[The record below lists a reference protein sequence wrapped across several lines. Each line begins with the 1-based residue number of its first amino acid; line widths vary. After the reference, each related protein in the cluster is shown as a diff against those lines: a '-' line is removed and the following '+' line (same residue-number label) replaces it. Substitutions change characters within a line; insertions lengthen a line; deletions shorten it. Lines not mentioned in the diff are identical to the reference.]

1 MASLFKTK
9 VAMLKIIDDFTNKL
23 KSVGY
28 AVLKSKNYKD
38 IGQQMLYIGND
49 YIGDIYFSYS
59 KSNREMRSIVTR
71 FYEEVKLY
79 HTVEYRED
87 NVTEEYRISVRDNS
101 CNYLTENE
109 LYKLDETYEKLC
121 KLYRNYKMANDKVKE
136 MKMITDFS

>member
-1 MASLFKTK
+1 MSSPFKTK

-28 AVLKSKNYKD
+28 AVLKPTDASD
-38 IGQQMLYIGND
+38 VGQRMLYIGND

-59 KSNREMRSIVTR
+59 KSNRVMRRIVTR
-71 FYEEVKLY
+71 FYEEVKLH
-79 HTVEYRED
+79 HTVEYRD
-87 NVTEEYRISVRDNS
+87 DDVTEEYRISIRDNA

-121 KLYRNYKMANDKVKE
+121 KLYRNYKMATDKVKE
-136 MKMITDFS
+136 MKMNTDFS